1 MSKKY
6 SRYESTTFS
15 RNKTK
20 KNDKH
25 PYNPNRRKGK
35 LAHFAKEQPPRKAS
49 LKHKKVADN
58 EQVQE
63 VPKEMW

>member
-35 LAHFAKEQPPRKAS
+35 FAYFSKQQPSCKAS
-49 LKHKKVADN
+49 LEHKKVTDA
-58 EQVQE
+58 ELV
-63 VPKEMW
+63 

>member
-20 KNDKH
+20 KNDKR

-35 LAHFAKEQPPRKAS
+35 FAHFSKQQPPCKAS
-49 LKHKKVADN
+49 LGHKKVTDA
-58 EQVQE
+58 EQV
-63 VPKEMW
+63 

>member
-15 RNKTK
+15 RNKPK
-20 KNDKH
+20 KNDRH

-35 LAHFAKEQPPRKAS
+35 FAYFAKQPSHKAS
-49 LKHKKVADN
+49 LEHKRLTDA
-58 EQVQE
+58 EQV
-63 VPKEMW
+63 

>member
-25 PYNPNRRKGK
+25 PYNPNRSKGK
-35 LAHFAKEQPPRKAS
+35 FAYSKQQPSCKAS
-49 LKHKKVADN
+49 LEHKKVTDA
-58 EQVQE
+58 EQV
-63 VPKEMW
+63 

>member
-25 PYNPNRRKGK
+25 PYTPNRRKGK
-35 LAHFAKEQPPRKAS
+35 FAYFTKEQSSRKAS
-49 LKHKKVADN
+49 LEHKKVTDA
-58 EQVQE
+58 EQV
-63 VPKEMW
+63 

>member
-15 RNKTK
+15 RNKRK

-25 PYNPNRRKGK
+25 PYNPNQRKGK
-35 LAHFAKEQPPRKAS
+35 FAYFSKQQPSCKAS
-49 LKHKKVADN
+49 LEHKKATDAELV
-58 EQVQE
+58 
-63 VPKEMW
+63 